1 MKPLRRKRRASTPLD
16 RERIGRA
23 ALARIEAGGLAALS
37 MRALAADL
45 GCEAMSL
52 YHHVDGIEGVLDAVV
67 DELFDT
73 LLRSPAPGPDARRS
87 LAAFAGAYLAL
98 AESYPHAFPLLATRL
113 LHTPRALAAVG
124 RVLGLLQELG
134 LSQRAA
140 LRQAR
145 VLAAYLN
152 GAGLALAAWRLAP
165 GDGRRSAH
173 AAEGDPALRP
183 LAPEVQ
189 GPSVQADL
197 NEGLRRLLDD
207 I

>member
-16 RERIGRA
+16 RDRIGRA

-67 DELFDT
+67 DDLFDT
-73 LLRSPAPGPDARRS
+73 LLRSPAPGPEARRS

-98 AESYPHAFPLLATRL
+98 ADSFPHAFPLLATRL

-134 LSQRAA
+134 LTQRAA

-165 GDGRRSAH
+165 GDGPKSNQSASRDPRLVDLAGAVNL
-173 AAEGDPALRP
+173 AAVR
-183 LAPEVQ
+183 
-189 GPSVQADL
+189 ADL
-197 NEGLRRLLDD
+197 EAGIAQLLPG
-207 I
+207 

>member
-1 MKPLRRKRRASTPLD
+1 MKPPRRKRRPAAPLD
-16 RERIGRA
+16 RNRIARA

-67 DELFDT
+67 DELFDR
-73 LLRSPAPGPDARRS
+73 LLRDPPPAPGARSS
-87 LAAFAGAYLAL
+87 LAAFADAYLAL
-98 AESYPHAFPLLATRL
+98 AESFPHAFPLLATRL

-134 LSQRAA
+134 LAQRAA

-165 GDGRRSAH
+165 GSGRRSAQ
-173 AAEGDPALRP
+173 AAEGDPVLGP
-183 LAPEVQ
+183 LAPDVR
-189 GPSVQADL
+189 GPSVQVDL
-197 NEGLRRLLDD
+197 KAGLRQLLDAL
-207 I
+207 